1 MVFLASTTSGY
12 EGTGRSLSIKLMEQL
27 RRQSELNENEGKGKG
42 TGTQHRRLFEL
53 SLEESIRYGND
64 DPVI

>member
-1 MVFLASTTSGY
+1 
-12 EGTGRSLSIKLMEQL
+12 MEQL